1 MKAISLSGVC
11 DPHNRKLFFY
21 LAIFICLFL
30 KFVKYKLSRSF
41 IVKTYF
47 IFVKF
52 EKLKIVN
59 LKHLSCFYLH
69 DLARHDAVPEGLTFG
84 YPDMS
89 RDSNT
94 LNQVTSVNTP
104 AHVTSSGAPEY
115 VNDSVTLAHVTGN
128 NTTTHVTSS
137 STPDDWTK
145 GNTTTH
151 VTSSSTPDD
160 WTKGN
165 TITHVTSSSTPDDW
179 TKGNTITHV
188 TSSSTPTNVTG
199 NNTPSHV
206 TSNMPFHSQ
215 DGAAVDG
222 PNTFS
227 VSRSGRDNA
236 LSGSRPRRDII
247 NLGPRKPSVAL
258 TKRWPSLAKVVTSQG
273 QPSDLGDLSRSDS
286 SQRQAP
292 HSTNRQIIPAP
303 PPPPPPPPPPQSDQ
317 GKVTNN
323 NIFPGYL
330 DFLC

>member
-1 MKAISLSGVC
+1 MVC
-11 DPHNRKLFFY
+11 VIHTIGSCFFY

-145 GNTTTH
+145 
-151 VTSSSTPDD
+151 S
-160 WTKGN
+160 
-165 TITHVTSSSTPDDW
+165 
-179 TKGNTITHV
+179 NTITHV

-258 TKRWPSLAKVVTSQG
+258 TKRWPSLAQVVTSQG